1 MKLKTIIL
9 FVVTAFILSA
19 CSTDISDSIPPN
31 SIPSESVPSYD
42 NGFLET
48 DVEYGSIYADYRI
61 YNKPEALI
69 EAADSVLIG
78 KVVSRSFKIL
88 DYATGLPPTET
99 TEEFNKILCTIYTV
113 DVITSY
119 KGDVSTTI
127 NIRTQ
132 GGIKD
137 ECISEQLQALKTKTT
152 SSNVIPIME
161 GMPQIK
167 VDEIYLFSLRVF
179 EGTDPCIM
187 NPYQSIISIQ
197 DPSAKDIYGY
207 ISTKDIISY
216 FGEDKW
222 DEFKAS
228 SLVETE

>member
-1 MKLKTIIL
+1 MKLKPIVL
-9 FVVTAFILSA
+9 FVATSFILSA
-19 CSTDISDSIPPN
+19 CSTDISDSIPPD
-31 SIPSESVPSYD
+31 SILSESVPLYD
-42 NGFLET
+42 NGFLES
-48 DVEYGSIYADYRI
+48 DVEYASIYADYRI

-113 DVITSY
+113 DIITSY
-119 KGDVSTTI
+119 KGNVSKTL

-137 ECISEQLQALKTKTT
+137 ECISEQLQVLKTT

-167 VDEIYLFSLRVF
+167 VGETYLFSLLEF
-179 EGTDPCIM
+179 EGKDPCIM
-187 NPYQSIISIQ
+187 NPDQSIISIQ

-207 ISTKDIISY
+207 ISPKDIISY

-222 DEFKAS
+222 NEFKAS